1 MSRPNCQSSCSFIDW
16 TKDSSTRYGSEFQ
29 RSESLAGSCPLK
41 HFKHQSK
48 VVNGLLKVEPGQ
60 VATIIPYTT
69 LQKVLYMRLLL
80 TYDAMNLEHDTSRT
94 TLCGPSVT
102 FTLVNMS
109 SSHTLPQSTNP
120 ISKTGW
126 TKDPKAELEEWCH
139 GGTALREPRAS
150 RAMQWTPFPGTFE
163 YAWK

>member
-1 MSRPNCQSSCSFIDW
+1 
-16 TKDSSTRYGSEFQ
+16 
-29 RSESLAGSCPLK
+29 
-41 HFKHQSK
+41 
-48 VVNGLLKVEPGQ
+48 
-60 VATIIPYTT
+60 
-69 LQKVLYMRLLL
+69 
-80 TYDAMNLEHDTSRT
+80 MNLEHDTSRT

-102 FTLVNMS
+102 FTLVNML
-109 SSHTLPQSTNP
+109 SSHTLPESTNP

-163 YAWK
+163 YDNKAVWQHGIMKHHETIIDHNYLTNASDWSNQMWRNLDGFKPICSPRRPLVALLIGPPWCTYVKAYSIKWNKC